1 MMDQSLVDR
10 IDRLLNI
17 SQRWLTISEA
27 CQYSKM
33 SKNTLKA
40 VIDSGGIFASKRGGK
55 WIVDRTSIDK
65 YYFYDEDA
73 TLFRDVAKRVG
84 L

>member
-1 MMDQSLVDR
+1 MMEQQIIER
-10 IDRLLNI
+10 IDRLLDI

-33 SKNTLKA
+33 SKNTLKS

-65 YYFYDEDA
+65 YYLYDEA
-73 TLFRDVAKRVG
+73 NALFQDVAKR
-84 L
+84 LKL